1 MKLEKLRTLCLS
13 FPGATEQ
20 IQWGADLVFKVGGK
34 MFCVACTEP
43 VSPPKVAIS
52 FKCDHETFAE
62 LIEVDGAIPAPYLAR
77 AKWVALES
85 FDTLPDR
92 ELTPLVTSAYEI
104 VRDKL
109 PAKTVAAVTKE
120 TTKITNKKSTKN
132 RVSKK

>member
-52 FKCDHETFAE
+52 FKCDDETFAE

-92 ELTPLVTSAYEI
+92 ELTPVVRRAYEI
-104 VRDKL
+104 VRGKL
-109 PAKTVAAVTKE
+109 PAKTVAALTGE
-120 TTKITNKKSTKN
+120 TSQTTKKKTKAATK
-132 RVSKK
+132 R